1 MEITITKV
9 EDGVVQSLS
18 NGRVVIAATL
28 DGHACGAP
36 THREY
41 FVAVQGD
48 IYAQVEDEDGVHISG
63 ESVEFSEERDW
74 NGDKVIRSCELSDA
88 ARQTCAALVAAK
100 IAEWREVGA

>member
-18 NGRVVIAATL
+18 NGRAVIAATL
-28 DGHACGAP
+28 AGNAWTSSH
-36 THREY
+36 HRVN

-48 IYAQVEDEDGVHISG
+48 IYAQVEEVDGVHISG
-63 ESVEFSEERDW
+63 EMVEFADDRDW
-74 NGDKVIRSCELSDA
+74 NGHLVMRGCELTDDV
-88 ARQTCAALVAAK
+88 RQTCAALVAAK